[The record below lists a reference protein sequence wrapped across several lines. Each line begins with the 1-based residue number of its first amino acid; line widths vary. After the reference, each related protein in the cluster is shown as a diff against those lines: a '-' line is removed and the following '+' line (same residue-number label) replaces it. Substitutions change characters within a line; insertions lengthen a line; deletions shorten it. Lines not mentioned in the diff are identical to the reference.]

1 MGSHNCEVGVGRAP
15 TSSQEAVIVICLQRG
30 ISLTGYINHTLG
42 QATRPSSRSQHKM
55 NPMVSLKA
63 CCLILVCLG
72 FFFWGGV
79 LLFSCILQFLLLQ
92 LYVYFCLNSGHLLWL
107 SDCFLKR
114 KEKKTC
120 RVRWVG
126 SGRI

>member
-72 FFFWGGV
+72 FFFGGGYYCSLV
-79 LLFSCILQFLLLQ
+79 YYSFCFCSCMCIF
-92 LYVYFCLNSGHLLWL
+92 V
-107 SDCFLKR
+107 
-114 KEKKTC
+114 
-120 RVRWVG
+120 
-126 SGRI
+126 

>member
-1 MGSHNCEVGVGRAP
+1 M
-15 TSSQEAVIVICLQRG
+15 IVICLQRG

-72 FFFWGGV
+72 FYFGGGITV
-79 LLFSCILQFLLLQ
+79 LLYITVSAFAAVCVFLFKFWSFAL
-92 LYVYFCLNSGHLLWL
+92 V
-107 SDCFLKR
+107 
-114 KEKKTC
+114 
-120 RVRWVG
+120 
-126 SGRI
+126 I

>member
-1 MGSHNCEVGVGRAP
+1 M
-15 TSSQEAVIVICLQRG
+15 IVICLQKG

-72 FFFWGGV
+72 FFFLGGGFTV
-79 LLFSCILQFLLLQ
+79 LLYITVSAFAAVCVFLFKFWSFAL
-92 LYVYFCLNSGHLLWL
+92 VI
-107 SDCFLKR
+107 CFLKR
-114 KEKKTC
+114 KEKKKNL
-120 RVRWVG
+120 
-126 SGRI
+126 